1 MDAQVSASKPKQAA
15 IRIKYRK
22 DGRPSK
28 QLQLDRRYL
37 ARKRFRERFGI
48 DIIAL
53 MKDKGYFMT
62 KYDAK
67 LAKKQKEKAMKAN
80 PELTAAVEP
89 EAGVETELKVA
100 NDFVADKPAD
110 KVITA
115 MVRSL
120 LKGER
125 VPGFTLVPEG
135 KTAGNITIES
145 VIIPSFPQGN
155 PAYGMALVSLKEA
168 YAN

>member
-1 MDAQVSASKPKQAA
+1 MTASKPKQAA

-28 QLQLDRRYL
+28 QLQLDRRHL

-67 LAKKQKEKAMKAN
+67 LAKKQKEKAAKAN
-80 PELTAAVEP
+80 PELAAVVEVESEHVLTTEP
-89 EAGVETELKVA
+89 KVT
-100 NDFVADKPAD
+100 NDAFADKPAD
-110 KVITA
+110 KVVTA

-120 LKGER
+120 LKGDR

-135 KTAGNITIES
+135 KTASNITIES

-155 PAYGMALVSLKEA
+155 PAYGMALVSLKEQ
-168 YAN
+168 YAD

>member
-1 MDAQVSASKPKQAA
+1 MDAQVPASKPKQAA

-28 QLQLDRRYL
+28 QLQLDRRHL

-67 LAKKQKEKAMKAN
+67 LAKKQKEKALKAN
-80 PELTAAVEP
+80 PELAAEVESEHVLTAEP
-89 EAGVETELKVA
+89 KVA
-100 NDFVADKPAD
+100 NDAFADKPAD

-135 KTAGNITIES
+135 KADKNITVES
-145 VIIPSFPQGN
+145 IIIPSFPQGN
-155 PAYGMALVSLKEA
+155 PAYGMSLVSLKEQ
-168 YAN
+168 YAD

>member
-1 MDAQVSASKPKQAA
+1 MDAQVTASKPKQAA

-28 QLQLDRRYL
+28 QLQLDRRHL

-80 PELTAAVEP
+80 PELAAAEATPAVV
-89 EAGVETELKVA
+89 EAGPKVA
-100 NDFVADKPAD
+100 NDAFADKPAD

-120 LKGER
+120 LKGDR
-125 VPGFTLVPEG
+125 VPGFTLVPEN

-145 VIIPSFPQGN
+145 VIIPNFPQGN
-155 PAYGMALVSLKEA
+155 PAYGMALVSLKEQ
-168 YAN
+168 YAD